1 MVLWGHWIKPCW
13 FGDQQLLQGWLG
25 LPGQGMWWNHR
36 CSLVDGISCH
46 IFHVWSS
53 HKWHDY
59 CYTFVCT
66 QSMTLGLM
74 FWSLWFG
81 GGFLSFSYFSCIDTR
96 GCIFTYCFGHP
107 SNILLHLTGLF
118 VRQFLM
124 LSIVFNSVLVQS
136 FCHDSSWVSES
147 TWTHTVFMC
156 SQWLEIMF
164 VPEWYQC
171 PQVLLNRHHVSSFQW
186 LAVPHATCSC
196 FTVHITSPRNW
207 PWS

>member
-36 CSLVDGISCH
+36 CSLVDGISYH

-96 GCIFTYCFGHP
+96 GYRFTYCFGHP

-118 VRQFLM
+118 VRQFLI

-156 SQWLEIMF
+156 SQWLEIIF

-171 PQVLLNRHHVSSFQW
+171 PQVLLNRHHVSSFHW
-186 LAVPHATCSC
+186 LAVPHVTCSC
-196 FTVHITSPRNW
+196 FTVHITSPMNW